1 LVYLFYNEYYACVNI
16 TFFSIVSW
24 VIIVD
29 ALLYS
34 IHALRFINHLIKEQ
48 NEGVV
53 ISFLLLF
60 LYLLSVRVFT
70 YHIEFRLN
78 QYQKKKKK
86 VMESNDV
93 CMRRSEKF
101 KIERRERKNIL
112 KKNIANQSVQIS
124 KKSND
129 TYSERENVEFKHMSK
144 IEQIIYFSF
153 R

>member
-1 LVYLFYNEYYACVNI
+1 
-16 TFFSIVSW
+16 
-24 VIIVD
+24 
-29 ALLYS
+29 
-34 IHALRFINHLIKEQ
+34 
-48 NEGVV
+48 
-53 ISFLLLF
+53 
-60 LYLLSVRVFT
+60 
-70 YHIEFRLN
+70 
-78 QYQKKKKK
+78 
-86 VMESNDV
+86 MESNDV